1 MFDSLEPSGSRTAAD
16 NGTSGTFLRIFVTH
30 SDLRHSLRRAMRQ
43 KRLALT
49 PPQQQQAATA
59 LIAPAMALIQHY
71 QAQRIAC
78 YLPFNGE
85 ISPLPLMETLH
96 QQGKSLYLP
105 RLHPFADGQLL
116 FLAYTPHQPLSFNR
130 FGIAEP
136 RLDVRNVLP
145 LAELDLIFVPLVAC
159 DKQGNRLG
167 MGGGFYDRTL
177 AQAPQLVSVGLAH
190 CCQQVEA
197 LPLESWDQPLKHL
210 IVV

>member
-1 MFDSLEPSGSRTAAD
+1 MKPTDLGEIRQQ
-16 NGTSGTFLRIFVTH
+16 LRLT
-30 SDLRHSLRRAMRQ
+30 MRQ
-43 KRLALT
+43 KRLALSA
-49 PPQQQQAATA
+49 QQQNQAS
-59 LIAPAMALIQHY
+59 LNVIAPAMALIQRY

-85 ISPLPLMETLH
+85 ISPIPLMETLH
-96 QQGKSLYLP
+96 QQGKQLYLP
-105 RLHPFADGQLL
+105 RLHPFAKGQLL
-116 FLAYTPHQPLSFNR
+116 FLAYAPHQSLFVNR

-145 LAELDLIFVPLVAC
+145 PAELEMIFTPLVAC

-177 AQAPQLVSVGLAH
+177 AQAPHLVSVGLAH
-190 CCQQVEA
+190 RCQQVDM
-197 LPLESWDQPLKHL
+197 LPLESWDQPLKHI